1 VTITVLDDAEEKTP
15 REELMQ
21 DFMSLLASFSG
32 KFYKLRSLK
41 HEKMLL
47 NDASR
52 ELADREE
59 E

>member
-1 VTITVLDDAEEKTP
+1 VTITVLDDAAEKTP

-32 KFYKLRSLK
+32 KFYKLRSIK

-47 NDASR
+47 SDASK
-52 ELADREE
+52 ELSNREE